1 MAVATIDNSQGAIMR
16 SNYTTPTSWDYA
28 HDLTSAN
35 NVDTTNNSGTGLT
48 VGVGFSGYGGGTY
61 YIYRTYLDFDL
72 SSIPAG
78 STINSATLKL
88 YGASISSPHF
98 SIAVYESDFIVL
110 KGTFTDGSTLAAD
123 MYDQFEGFQA
133 GWDGTDAGII
143 EYSGEEHSSWSTSG
157 YNETTLNATCRSDI
171 ASRAGGSTR
180 LAMVIMNH
188 DHDYHDNTDG
198 ENGNPVNGTYD
209 YFKVNFN
216 MQPDAS
222 NPPQL
227 VVDYDEAV
235 FLAETNTKLKT
246 TSANLNIKSAKL
258 TIK

>member
-1 MAVATIDNSQGAIMR
+1 MAIATIDNSQGAVMR

-35 NVDTTNNSGTGLT
+35 NITTTSTSGTGLT

-123 MYDQFEGFQA
+123 MFDQFSGFQA

-157 YNETTLNATCRSDI
+157 YNETTLNADCRSDI
-171 ASRAGGSTR
+171 TSRAGGSTR
-180 LAMVIMNH
+180 LAIVIMNH

-209 YFKVNFN
+209 YFKVNFSIN
-216 MQPDAS
+216 PSDS

-246 TSANLNIKSAKL
+246 TSANLNIKSANL